1 MRERFVMIDAIA
13 MIGTAC
19 RGPNITTSTG
29 ISMIDEPKPTMPP
42 TVPAIRPTLRTKKY
56 SKNRRAR
63 DVRYTI
69 RNPTS
74 KRAA

>member
-1 MRERFVMIDAIA
+1 MIAATA
-13 MIGTAC
+13 MIGTAW
-19 RGPNITTSTG
+19 RGPNATTSTG

-42 TVPAIRPTLRTKKY
+42 TVPAIKPTPRTKKY
-56 SKNRRAR
+56 SKNRRGR
-63 DVRYTI
+63 DVRYAI